1 MVSQYCYLIHY
12 CFYRNGL
19 VEKQKRL
26 HSMLGSVCEIIEMK
40 QKPSIELKDAFT
52 QFKVETKN
60 ASTQIVLET
69 KDASA
74 QAFDTESMKSQYTQY
89 EQIEVF
95 EVGTIKEQQEETEI
109 TENHEVEEEVYD
121 SEHEYV
127 YAEEVNEGYCQSG
140 DIEQFQVEFI
150 DEENENGNESEK
162 SIEEEAFKEEDVDE
176 GTDETLMEYIEYDE
190 VAEEQTLEAE
200 YYYEDDDKVELI
212 DESGDEQ
219 IIESNDL
226 IKRDCRIITKEPQV
240 RRRSNKDP
248 KDSAEYTFK
257 CWVETCNSA
266 FTFRSSMKR
275 HLKSVHSIEVSSS
288 TCMICGLP
296 FKIYHDYLSHIKTH
310 TRKFECDL
318 CKLTFVSSDRLE
330 SHTLRFHKPTDERP
344 FVCTVIKLLK
354 L

>member
-1 MVSQYCYLIHY
+1 
-12 CFYRNGL
+12 
-19 VEKQKRL
+19 
-26 HSMLGSVCEIIEMK
+26 MLGSVCEIMETK
-40 QKPSIELKDAFT
+40 HKPLIELKDAFT
-52 QFKVETKN
+52 QCEVETKN
-60 ASTQIVLET
+60 TSSQISFET

-74 QAFDTESMKSQYTQY
+74 QATIDINSMKSQYTQY
-89 EQIEVF
+89 EPIEDF
-95 EVGTIKEQQEETEI
+95 EVRTIKEQQEEIEI
-109 TENHEVEEEVYD
+109 TENHEVEEVYD

-162 SIEEEAFKEEDVDE
+162 SIEEEHFKEEDVDE
-176 GTDETLMEYIEYDE
+176 TTDDTLMEYIEYDE

-219 IIESNDL
+219 IIVSNNL
-226 IKRDCRIITKEPQV
+226 IKRECRVMTKDPQV

-257 CWVETCNSA
+257 CWVETCNSS

-330 SHTLRFHKPTDERP
+330 SHSLRFHKPTDERP
-344 FVCTVIKLLK
+344 FVCTVT
-354 L
+354 

>member
-1 MVSQYCYLIHY
+1 
-12 CFYRNGL
+12 
-19 VEKQKRL
+19 
-26 HSMLGSVCEIIEMK
+26 MLGSVCEIMETK
-40 QKPSIELKDAFT
+40 QKPQIELKDAFT
-52 QFKVETKN
+52 QCEVETKN
-60 ASTQIVLET
+60 TSSQVVFET
-69 KDASA
+69 KEASA
-74 QAFDTESMKSQYTQY
+74 QATTDIKSMKSQYTQF
-89 EQIEVF
+89 EPIGDF
-95 EVGTIKEQQEETEI
+95 EVSTIKEQLEEIEI
-109 TENHEVEEEVYD
+109 TENQEIEEAYD

-127 YAEEVNEGYCQSG
+127 YAEEVNEAYCQSG

-162 SIEEEAFKEEDVDE
+162 SIEEEQFKEEDVDE
-176 GTDETLMEYIEYDE
+176 TTDDTLMEYIEYDE

-219 IIESNDL
+219 IIETNNL
-226 IKRDCRIITKEPQV
+226 TKRDCRVMTKDPQV

-257 CWVETCNSA
+257 CWVETCNSS

-330 SHTLRFHKPTDERP
+330 SHSLRFHKPTDERP
-344 FVCTVIKLLK
+344 FVCTVI
-354 L
+354 